1 MKEKESALY
10 SHYIIDGVLCEVT
23 PAELL
28 DECMEFSELEPTEYS
43 DFEDIIDEATEA
55 PLGTIAYDGDK
66 LQEYITATVE
76 ATRDERPFSLLYPEH
91 FTSLQ
96 IAKAL
101 LDRLWSEGHFKL
113 CNLRLWAQ
121 WDWNTRPLGNLAS
134 FYKSCQTANEY
145 IFGLGVRM
153 TDYIFIE
160 GDSGCSARFYAWLPE
175 DDLDENQSLEDD
187 IKAPYESRN
196 AWIGEKRRCPYAA
209 TPDSSSWLIYIPF
222 DTCPYR
228 LGGSLLSQTCG
239 KTGGQKTNIQDPDY
253 FIDCSEVVR
262 ELVEDGIIRAGVTV
276 ADGGLAVA
284 AAKMC
289 EEYGAELDLKGIMTS
304 YEESDKMRILFGEV
318 PGVLIQINSSDYDYV
333 DSQLLLQDIAYYP
346 IGHPSVEHKGIKI
359 HENARTGVAD
369 ILASLLEQ
377 ASEGED

>member
-160 GDSGCSARFYAWLPE
+160 GDEGCSARFYAWLPE

-196 AWIGEKRRCPYAA
+196 AWIGEKRRCPSAA

-253 FIDCSEVVR
+253 FIDCYEVVR

-289 EEYGAELDLKGIMTS
+289 EGYGAELDVKGIMTS

-346 IGHPSVEHKGIKI
+346 IGHPSIEHKGIKI

>member
-160 GDSGCSARFYAWLPE
+160 GDEGCSARFYAWLPE
-175 DDLDENQSLEDD
+175 DDLDENQSPEDD

-196 AWIGEKRRCPYAA
+196 AWIGEKRRCPSAA

-253 FIDCSEVVR
+253 FIDCYEVMR

-289 EEYGAELDLKGIMTS
+289 EGYGAELDLKGIMTS

-359 HENARTGVAD
+359 HKNARTGVAD